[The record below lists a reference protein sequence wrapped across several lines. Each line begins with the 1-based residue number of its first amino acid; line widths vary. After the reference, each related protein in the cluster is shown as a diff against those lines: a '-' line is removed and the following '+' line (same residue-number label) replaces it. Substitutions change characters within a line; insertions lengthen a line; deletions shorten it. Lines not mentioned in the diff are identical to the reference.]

1 MTPARK
7 IMKIVVRPC
16 GGEVTTSL
24 KTNKSGRTLRM
35 MNSSSPSSPPSLDLP
50 SSFDD
55 TLDLSEIISAEGSGD
70 GGNSAKGTRVLA
82 AAAAAPKTGTR
93 AGDDDN
99 PPTEVRLL
107 RSKLHEAAATIQSL
121 RTQIQSAKVSLQELD
136 IDFDSNDNERYQHL
150 LHLSRLPPEQQQ
162 QQQRRGEELSL
173 VDHAVL
179 ILYQKM
185 AAIRKKLDRDKRE
198 AQNTADMAEADLA
211 EAARVRKVAERRIT
225 GMEETLQLSQ
235 QRNDEL
241 ESTVQHLQDQVIEL
255 KEKGRMYDAACC
267 NASAAETGLEKM
279 RLSLTNYSEEL
290 KETSSKLHQ
299 CQQRVHNLER
309 DNSYLER
316 EQAVLVDRAETSE
329 TKCAEQ
335 ASQLREASAKAEA
348 LQLQHMKQQ
357 ESIRSSYDARLAEET
372 KKLRSGYDKEIS
384 LVKASITAQLDRARE
399 DLVKAQNAQEQQK
412 QAMAKAEK
420 QLSDAQSDIKIKTYE
435 NKSLLDNHQSVLSD
449 LNRTKEQAEQ
459 LQIEHASAREE
470 LSKLRL
476 EGDTERRQL
485 REEIVKKEEQLEAY
499 LLLEL
504 KVDSSVQA
512 GKYPGSA
519 GLLSDPKRRIEQ
531 AVMLAKQVAALK
543 RDVTSLQSNLRTE
556 QESTASLRAKLEASE
571 RAVVQ
576 LNQPSAYVV
585 RSAKVRE
592 EELQRLRAENKT
604 LQSQLTSS
612 QSEKRQLSHQL
623 SDVLDRRQQTEEVK
637 LLVQDLRKERRAAAV
652 AAPSINQN
660 PGMDRGVGAGND
672 QDCMMIHTIHHA
684 TSGRNRLM

>member
-70 GGNSAKGTRVLA
+70 GGNSAKGTRALA
-82 AAAAAPKTGTR
+82 AAPAAPD
-93 AGDDDN
+93 DDDN

-107 RSKLHEAAATIQSL
+107 RSKLHEAATTIQSL

-136 IDFDSNDNERYQHL
+136 IDFDNNDNERYQHL

-335 ASQLREASAKAEA
+335 ASQLRESSAKAEA

-372 KKLRSGYDKEIS
+372 TRLRSECDKEIS

-399 DLVKAQNAQEQQK
+399 DLVNAQNAQEQQK
-412 QAMAKAEK
+412 QAMAKVEK

-435 NKSLLDNHQSVLSD
+435 NKSLLDNNQSVLSD

-459 LQIEHASAREE
+459 LQIEHTSAREE

-543 RDVTSLQSNLRTE
+543 RDVASLQSNLRTE

-571 RAVVQ
+571 RAVAQ

-623 SDVLDRRQQTEEVK
+623 SDVLDRRQQIEEVK

>member
-7 IMKIVVRPC
+7 IMKIGVRPC
-16 GGEVTTSL
+16 GDEVTTSL

-70 GGNSAKGTRVLA
+70 GGNSAKGTRALA
-82 AAAAAPKTGTR
+82 AAPAAPD
-93 AGDDDN
+93 DDDN

-136 IDFDSNDNERYQHL
+136 IDFDNNDNERYQHL
-150 LHLSRLPPEQQQ
+150 LHLSRLPPEQQQQ

-235 QRNDEL
+235 QRNNEL

-335 ASQLREASAKAEA
+335 ASQLRESSAKAEA

-372 KKLRSGYDKEIS
+372 TRLRSECDKEIS

-399 DLVKAQNAQEQQK
+399 DLVSAQNAQEQQK
-412 QAMAKAEK
+412 QAMAKVEK

-435 NKSLLDNHQSVLSD
+435 NKSLLDNNQSVLSD

-531 AVMLAKQVAALK
+531 TVMLAKQVAALK
-543 RDVTSLQSNLRTE
+543 RDVASLQSNLRTE

-571 RAVVQ
+571 RAVAQ

-623 SDVLDRRQQTEEVK
+623 SDVLDRRQQIEEVK

>member
-70 GGNSAKGTRVLA
+70 GGNSAKGTRALA
-82 AAAAAPKTGTR
+82 AAPAAPD
-93 AGDDDN
+93 DDDN

-136 IDFDSNDNERYQHL
+136 IDFDNNDNERYQHL
-150 LHLSRLPPEQQQ
+150 LHLSRLPPEQQQQ

-198 AQNTADMAEADLA
+198 AQNTADMAEVDLA

-335 ASQLREASAKAEA
+335 ASQLRESSAKAEA

-372 KKLRSGYDKEIS
+372 TRLRSECDKEIS

-399 DLVKAQNAQEQQK
+399 DLVNAQNAQEQQK
-412 QAMAKAEK
+412 QAMAKVEK

-435 NKSLLDNHQSVLSD
+435 NKSLLDNNQSVLSD

-459 LQIEHASAREE
+459 LQIEHTSAREE

-543 RDVTSLQSNLRTE
+543 RDVASLQSNLRTE

-571 RAVVQ
+571 RAVAQ

-623 SDVLDRRQQTEEVK
+623 SDVLDRRQQIEEVK

>member
-70 GGNSAKGTRVLA
+70 GGNSAKGTRALA
-82 AAAAAPKTGTR
+82 AAPAAPD
-93 AGDDDN
+93 DDDN

-136 IDFDSNDNERYQHL
+136 IDFDNNDNERYQHL
-150 LHLSRLPPEQQQ
+150 LHLSRLPPEQQQQ

-335 ASQLREASAKAEA
+335 ASQLRESSAKAEA

-372 KKLRSGYDKEIS
+372 TRLRSECDKEIS

-399 DLVKAQNAQEQQK
+399 DLVNAQNAQEQQK
-412 QAMAKAEK
+412 QAMAKVEK

-435 NKSLLDNHQSVLSD
+435 NKSLLDNNQSVLSD

-571 RAVVQ
+571 RAVAQ

-623 SDVLDRRQQTEEVK
+623 SDVLDRRQQIEEVK

>member
-70 GGNSAKGTRVLA
+70 GGNSAKGTRALA
-82 AAAAAPKTGTR
+82 AAPAAPD
-93 AGDDDN
+93 DDDN

-136 IDFDSNDNERYQHL
+136 IDFDNNDNERYQHL

-335 ASQLREASAKAEA
+335 ASQLRESSAKAEA

-372 KKLRSGYDKEIS
+372 TRLRSECDKEIS

-399 DLVKAQNAQEQQK
+399 DLVNAQNAQEQQK
-412 QAMAKAEK
+412 QAMAKVEK

-435 NKSLLDNHQSVLSD
+435 NKSLLDNNQSVLSD

-459 LQIEHASAREE
+459 LQIEHTSAREE

-543 RDVTSLQSNLRTE
+543 RDVASLQSNLRTE

-571 RAVVQ
+571 RAVAQ

-623 SDVLDRRQQTEEVK
+623 SDVLDRRQQIEEVK

>member
-70 GGNSAKGTRVLA
+70 DGNSAKGTRALA
-82 AAAAAPKTGTR
+82 AAPAAPD
-93 AGDDDN
+93 DDDN

-136 IDFDSNDNERYQHL
+136 IDFDNNDNERYQHL
-150 LHLSRLPPEQQQ
+150 LHLSRLPPEQQQQ

-235 QRNDEL
+235 QRNNEL

-335 ASQLREASAKAEA
+335 ASQLRESSAKAEA

-372 KKLRSGYDKEIS
+372 TRLRSECDKEIS

-399 DLVKAQNAQEQQK
+399 DLVNAQNAQEQQK
-412 QAMAKAEK
+412 QAMAKVEK

-435 NKSLLDNHQSVLSD
+435 NKSLLDNNQSVLSD

-556 QESTASLRAKLEASE
+556 QGSTASLRAKLEASE
-571 RAVVQ
+571 RAVAQ

-623 SDVLDRRQQTEEVK
+623 SDVLDRRQQIEEVK